1 MFWAAIRLLLTDEP
15 DVLARLDQ
23 IREGFADAMQQE
35 IEAMWAS
42 KLGLISY
49 DAKLVNELLEL
60 LVLSK
65 ADYTIFFRN
74 LSHIPE
80 QLSSLKES
88 FYVPS
93 SEQLDGQWQSWLQRW
108 RDRITASGDS
118 QVTSAAMK
126 LINPKYTWR
135 EWLIAP
141 AYEKA
146 AQEDYGLIK
155 ELQAVFSQPYEEQS
169 AAVAAK
175 YDQLKPRQFFN
186 AGGVSHYSCS
196 S

>member
-1 MFWAAIRLLLTDEP
+1 M
-15 DVLARLDQ
+15 
-23 IREGFADAMQQE
+23 
-35 IEAMWAS
+35 
-42 KLGLISY
+42 
-49 DAKLVNELLEL
+49 LEL
-60 LVLSK
+60 LALSR
-65 ADYTIFFRN
+65 ADYTIFFRK
-74 LSHIPE
+74 LSDIPE
-80 QLSSLKES
+80 QLSVLKES

-93 SEQLDGQWQSWLQRW
+93 SEQLDGQWTQWLQRL
-108 RDRITASGDS
+108 RERITARDDT

-126 LINPKYTWR
+126 RINPKYTWR

-146 AQEDYGLIK
+146 AQGDYGLIK
-155 ELQAVFSQPYEEQS
+155 ELQAVFSHPYSEQS
-169 AAVAAK
+169 AEVAAK